1 MSEFFDLQEDSS
13 ARLVLY
19 VSAILLLTIPFL
31 QAGSQLWPLQLSN
44 IQWRFGAANALS
56 SVLLLPFL
64 GLSILVLMARALENR
79 TLAMLAGILS
89 AIFALG
95 LMGSLGLFV
104 LDAQQLKAIV
114 STQMSAAF
122 TNTTIR
128 VGLVTGAFLLAFL
141 VLTLASFRAP
151 KGKPTARRA
160 KGDKGTDEGVG
171 LIVGQA

>member
-1 MSEFFDLQEDSS
+1 MSDFLDLHEDSS

-19 VSAILLLTIPFL
+19 SAATLLLVIPFI
-31 QAGSQLWPLQLSN
+31 QAGTQVLPLQLSN

-56 SVLLLPFL
+56 SALILPLL
-64 GLSILVLMARALENR
+64 GLSILVLMARGLENR
-79 TLAMLAGILS
+79 TLALLTGGVS
-89 AIFALG
+89 AIFTLG

-128 VGLVTGAFLLAFL
+128 VGLVTGLCLVGFL
-141 VLTLASFRAP
+141 VLTIASFRAP
-151 KGKPTARRA
+151 KGNPTARKA

-171 LIVGQA
+171 LIVGQV